1 RCVSGVEALLRWN
14 SPTLG
19 QVPPSDFIPVAEQS
33 GLIVEIGDWV
43 IDAAC
48 RQLARWRDQGMR
60 DIQMAV
66 NVSAMQLWRG
76 NLVDAVNE
84 ALSRFDID
92 PSQLVIELTESV
104 IMEDIE
110 AARKVL
116 AELKDLG
123 VALAID
129 DFGTGYSSLGYLKQF
144 RIDLL

>member
-1 RCVSGVEALLRWN
+1 AMYHAKEQGRATFQFFTEELNTRVHHRLQLENHLRGALARDELALEYQPVIDLESGRIVSVEALLRWR

-43 IDAAC
+43 IEAAC

-76 NLVDAVNE
+76 N
-84 ALSRFDID
+84 
-92 PSQLVIELTESV
+92 
-104 IMEDIE
+104 
-110 AARKVL
+110 
-116 AELKDLG
+116 
-123 VALAID
+123 
-129 DFGTGYSSLGYLKQF
+129 
-144 RIDLL
+144 

>member
-1 RCVSGVEALLRWN
+1 DTLIRHADAARYYAKEQGRSTFQFFTEELNTRVHHRLRVENHLRGALAREELSLVFLPVIDLTERCVSCVEALLRWN

-48 RQLARWRDQGMR
+48 RHLARWRDQGMR
-60 DIQMAV
+60 DIQRAV

-84 ALSRFDID
+84 
-92 PSQLVIELTESV
+92 
-104 IMEDIE
+104 
-110 AARKVL
+110 
-116 AELKDLG
+116 
-123 VALAID
+123 
-129 DFGTGYSSLGYLKQF
+129 
-144 RIDLL
+144 